1 MPGLGDSNEVATG
14 VIEVTIGISIN
25 GSSDSAIETAAT
37 TAVNAQLGITLP
49 GPYDYVLFSLEE
61 CYGSDC
67 GWAGY
72 AYINSWNSY
81 YVAEYYGYPG
91 VLLHEVSSVIIY
103 LFVFFV
109 S

>member
-1 MPGLGDSNEVATG
+1 MPGLGDPNEVATG

-25 GSSDSAIETAAT
+25 GSSSAAIENAAT

-49 GPYDYVLFSLEE
+49 GPYDYVLFSLEN
-61 CYGSDC
+61 CYGSSC

-72 AYINSWNSY
+72 AYVDSWNSY
-81 YVAEYYGYPG
+81 YVTAYYGYPG

-103 LFVFFV
+103 LFVVLV